1 MVGIINSF
9 NRTFSYALVSAA
21 VEAGRLTSVPI
32 YSQTPFLLFGMGLV
46 FTFKWSPAK
55 SLLCIILMKIR

>member
-21 VEAGRLTSVPI
+21 VEAGLQHVPVAI
-32 YSQTPFLLFGMGLV
+32 YCRALSRNTFFLLSLGGV
-46 FTFKWSPAK
+46 FT
-55 SLLCIILMKIR
+55 LR